1 MTPRTPSSAVSRRD
15 LLKWTGAAAATGLAL
30 GGSTGR
36 QRARAA
42 AGRQDPYAAPP
53 SDTEATLT
61 ISNWGDPNDQ
71 KVYEAVAG
79 RFKQKFPNVTLN
91 DNFTPITTWTDYVNK
106 LVTQVAAGDAPD
118 VINIAIEG
126 FRFGVDKELF
136 MPLDDFLAND
146 PAGQELVADV
156 DPRLVEAF
164 KLDGQT
170 YLAPYSWNNMM
181 IHYNTKMYAD
191 AGIER
196 PSDDWTWSDFLE
208 TAKALTTGDV
218 HGFAVPFFNFG
229 LSPWWFSND
238 TAQLTADLSEPNL
251 TDPKMIEAVTFVRD
265 LVHVHKVAPSVE
277 GSEPY
282 QLFPAGKV
290 AMTGA
295 GRWVVGSF
303 RDLGFQDFDV
313 VPWPQN
319 RRKATVFG
327 VAGFAIYPET
337 EHPELAWEYIK
348 EIASTETANAFVA
361 IGAANPAR
369 RSVASSA
376 EFLASPP
383 HASLFYESL
392 EYAQPV
398 QAPPRFTD
406 LETIFM
412 RHMGDVMS
420 GAAEPEEAMEAAQ
433 EELATA
439 LQD

>member
-1 MTPRTPSSAVSRRD
+1 M
-15 LLKWTGAAAATGLAL
+15 AATTGLAFGAA
-30 GGSTGR
+30 GGGR
-36 QRARAA
+36 RARAA
-42 AGRQDPYAAPP
+42 AGRQGAYTPPAP
-53 SDTEATLT
+53 DVEATIT

-71 KVYEAVAG
+71 KVYEAARE
-79 RFKQKFPNVTLN
+79 RFAAKFPNVTVN

-106 LVTQVAAGDAPD
+106 VVTQVAAGDAPD

-126 FRFGVDKELF
+126 FRFGVDKNLF

-164 KLDGQT
+164 KLEGQT
-170 YLAPYSWNNMM
+170 YLAPYRWNNMM
-181 IHYNTKMYAD
+181 IHYNTKMFAD

-196 PSDDWTWSDFLE
+196 PSDDWTWNDFVE

-218 HGFAVPFFNFG
+218 FGFAVPFFNFG

-251 TDPKMIEAVTFVRD
+251 TDPKMVEAVTFVRD

-303 RDLGFQDFDV
+303 RDLGFQDYDV

-319 RRKATVFG
+319 RKKATVFG
-327 VAGFAIYPET
+327 VAGFAIYPESDN
-337 EHPELAWEYIK
+337 PELAWEYIK
-348 EIASTETANAFVA
+348 QIAATDTANEFVA

-369 RSVASSA
+369 RSVASGA

-398 QAPPRFTD
+398 QAPPQFTD

-420 GAAEPEEAMEAAQ
+420 GAAEPDEAMEAAQ